1 MGRDAMLGGR
11 YELVE
16 RLGHGG
22 MGTVHRAVDH
32 RLRRTVAIKLMSAE
46 LAHHAESRARFQ
58 REAHAVAALNHPAVA
73 TIHDVG
79 EEPDPEG
86 PRPYLVMEYVRGGTL
101 AEALRDGPLP
111 IPRAVALAREVLDA
125 LAHSHQHGIVHRD
138 IKPSNIMLTGPTTVK
153 VLDFGI
159 AKALTEA
166 ATRLTGSGAAP
177 GTPAYLSPEQ
187 ISGAEIDHRADLYAM
202 GCLLYELL
210 TGAPPFRAESPFAVM
225 HQHVYAEPVP
235 VSRRRA
241 QVPPA
246 LEAVIA
252 RALRKDPA
260 ERFADAES
268 MRAALAQA
276 APTPVAADEQA
287 VPTPVAADEQAAAIP
302 ARGSEQVAAVPEPAP
317 EQAAAVPEL
326 TPAQDLPGTP
336 EAPVPERETE
346 SPFGAARRALRP
358 SSAGA
363 LALLGCVLS
372 FLCARAHAVETA
384 HFGQVALAAGLLGLA
399 VLPASRR
406 LSCVVAWGP
415 VAEAVAVNSELRRAN
430 LGWDSSY
437 SSIALLLAMAAAV
450 CLARAARDRDD
461 AALAVVAFWFT
472 ATSAIWY
479 FLDDLNKLFVFYLLL
494 ATATTAAGAQRLAG
508 WYRRRTASR
517 RAAAPSRRTPV
528 RVPTGG

>member
-16 RLGHGG
+16 RLGQGG

-46 LAHHAESRARFQ
+46 LAHHPESRARFQ
-58 REAHAVAALNHPAVA
+58 REAHAVAALNHSAVA

-79 EEPDPEG
+79 EEPGSEG
-86 PRPYLVMEYVRGGTL
+86 PRPYLVMEFVPGGTL
-101 AEALRDGPLP
+101 AEALRAGPLP
-111 IPRAVALAREVLDA
+111 ISRAITLAGEVLDA
-125 LAHSHQHGIVHRD
+125 LGHSHQHGIVHRD

-187 ISGAEIDHRADLYAM
+187 ISGGEIDHRADLYAM

-210 TGAPPFRAESPFAVM
+210 TGAPPFRADSPFAVM

-235 VSRRRA
+235 VSRLRA
-241 QVPPA
+241 EVPPA
-246 LEAVIA
+246 VEAVIA

-260 ERFADAES
+260 DRFADAES
-268 MRAALAQA
+268 MRAALTEAVDQA
-276 APTPVAADEQA
+276 AAPVPVPTPEQETA
-287 VPTPVAADEQAAAIP
+287 VPT
-302 ARGSEQVAAVPEPAP
+302 R
-317 EQAAAVPEL
+317 
-326 TPAQDLPGTP
+326 
-336 EAPVPERETE
+336 APVQETPRKPVRE
-346 SPFGAARRALRP
+346 SGFSAGKRLRHALRP

-363 LALLGCVLS
+363 LALVGCVLS
-372 FLCARAHAVETA
+372 FLCARAQTVETA
-384 HFGQVALAAGLLGLA
+384 HFGQVAVAAGLLGLA
-399 VLPASRR
+399 ALPVSPR

-437 SSIALLLAMAAAV
+437 ASIALMLAMASAV
-450 CLARAARDRDD
+450 CLARAARVRGD
-461 AALAVVAFWFT
+461 AAFAVVAFWLT

-479 FLDDLNKLFVFYLLL
+479 FLDDLRKLVVFYLLL
-494 ATATTAAGAQRLAG
+494 AAATAAAGAQELAG
-508 WYRRRTASR
+508 WYRRRTVRR
-517 RAAAPSRRTPV
+517 RAPARVPRTPA